1 MQTGDPAEV
10 ESARK
15 NSEKA
20 ADSSRSDVNGSKS
33 TLDPSVQ
40 QRSPSLGP
48 TGSPSQLPLE
58 RNGDFEATPAV
69 RHLLKRH
76 NISATDISGTGKGG
90 RITKEDVERYL
101 AGSREESFASAPSI
115 VEKAASPTA
124 ERDVTIRLSP
134 TENQMFKAMTR
145 SLSIPHFLYTHSV
158 NVSAFNELRA
168 KLVTSK
174 VLDYLVGPKHDSST
188 APKLTLL
195 PFVMKALSRVFL
207 QFPKLNSH
215 LDASDANTPKL
226 TLKAGHNFGIAIDT
240 PQGLLVP
247 VIKNVQDHSILS
259 LAAEIKRMSDIARA
273 GKLKPDDFQGA
284 TFTVSNIGSVGA
296 GCQAV
301 SPVIVAPMVGILGMG
316 RMSDVPVWGKDDA
329 GIERLVKERQ
339 VILSWSADHRI
350 IDGATV
356 AKAAD
361 MLAALLSR
369 PESLGL
375 ILK

>member
-1 MQTGDPAEV
+1 VDSITTEV
-10 ESARK
+10 
-15 NSEKA
+15 N
-20 ADSSRSDVNGSKS
+20 DSKS
-33 TLDPSVQ
+33 TLDSSAQ
-40 QRSPSLGP
+40 QKPQSLG
-48 TGSPSQLPLE
+48 TISSQPPLPLVGD
-58 RNGDFEATPAV
+58 GDFEATPAV

-76 NISATDISGTGKGG
+76 NINVTDVRGTGKRG
-90 RITKEDVERYL
+90 RVTKEDVERYL
-101 AGSREESFASAPSI
+101 ADSREETPASAPPV
-115 VEKAASPTA
+115 VEQAASSTT
-124 ERDVTIRLSP
+124 ERDATVRLSP

-158 NVSAFNELRA
+158 NVSAFNELRS

-174 VLDYLVGPKHDSST
+174 VLDYLVASKDDSST

-215 LDASDANTPKL
+215 LEANEANNPKL
-226 TLKAGHNFGIAIDT
+226 TLKASHNFGMAIDT

-247 VIKNVQDHSILS
+247 VIKNVQNHSVLS
-259 LAAEIKRMSDIARA
+259 LAAEIKRISEIARA

-316 RMSDVPVWGKDDA
+316 RISDVPVFGKDDT